1 MHNRSIHFGCLI
13 AFFFFVLAQAS
24 AQNSDKSL
32 AVLVEGTGTYS
43 RPVSTDSE
51 LAQKFFDQGLRLTWG
66 YYFPSSIA
74 SHQEALRHDDHPMFD
89 WGMAL
94 AIAPNPNSRKFNAP
108 DDPRGEGWK
117 AIQRAME
124 RINRATEQE
133 QALIESL
140 FVRYDVNAIPDRAE
154 RDQAYMETVR
164 DLLRKYPDDPDIAAL
179 YADAFM
185 TMNAW
190 DYWDENLR
198 ARPGTEDAARVLEE
212 SMARHPGHPGTNH
225 LFIHLLEASLTPER
239 ALPSA
244 DRLAATMPNAGHIV
258 HMPGHIYL
266 RVGQF
271 QKAILTNE
279 RSVIA
284 DEVFAKAWG
293 DRVLP
298 RWGSADSS
306 FKTHSG
312 HALSFVRHGAAM
324 QGNYALAVDAA
335 RRAGSGW
342 RQQMA
347 EWLIHKM
354 FGKWDVL
361 LAMKSQRTQ
370 NVYRD
375 GMLAYVQGSARAN
388 TGRIDQAEQS
398 LAAVRTLMTD
408 ESLAAASRFITNPR
422 SALLEIAAYGLEG
435 EIKQASGDLD
445 GAIAAFENAVAKE
458 DALQYMEPPS
468 WTLPMRHYL
477 GDALL
482 RAGRAGEA
490 EQVFRKDLVWNQ
502 NNGRSLYGLWQSLIA
517 QGKAEDAA
525 SVKERFD
532 EAWQYADTQLTA
544 AHF

>member
-1 MHNRSIHFGCLI
+1 MPYQCFHIYFLI
-13 AFFFFVLAQAS
+13 TLLSGLSQQVS
-24 AQNSDKSL
+24 AQVSGKSL
-32 AVLVEGTGTYS
+32 AALVEDAGTYS

-89 WGMAL
+89 WGIAL

-108 DDPRGEGWK
+108 DDPRGEGKK
-117 AIQRAME
+117 AIMRAMD
-124 RINRATEQE
+124 RKGQATEQE
-133 QALIESL
+133 QELIESL
-140 FVRYDVNAIPDRAE
+140 FIRYDSETIPNRAE
-154 RDQAYMETVR
+154 RDRAYMESVR
-164 DLLRKYPDDPDIAAL
+164 DLLRKYPGDPDIAAL

-185 TMNAW
+185 SMNAW
-190 DYWDENLR
+190 NYWDEDFR
-198 ARPGTEDAARVLEE
+198 ARPGVEDAARVMEE

-225 LFIHLLEASLTPER
+225 LFIHLMEASLTPER

-279 RSVIA
+279 KSVLA
-284 DEVFAKAWG
+284 DDFFAKAWG
-293 DRVLP
+293 DRALP
-298 RWGSADSS
+298 RWGSANSS
-306 FKTHSG
+306 FATHSG
-312 HALSFVRHGAAM
+312 HALSFVRHGAAR
-324 QGNYALAVDAA
+324 QGNYALAVDVA

-361 LAMKSQRTQ
+361 LALDNERTDLA
-370 NVYRD
+370 YRD
-375 GMLAYVQGSARAN
+375 GMLAYVQGSAQAN
-388 TGRIDQAEQS
+388 TGRMEQAQQS
-398 LAAVRTLMTD
+398 LATLRTLMTD
-408 ESLAAASRFITNPR
+408 ESLSTSSRFLTNSR
-422 SALLEIAAYGLEG
+422 SSLLKVAAFGLEG
-435 EIKQASGDLD
+435 EIKQASGDFD
-445 GAIAAFENAVAKE
+445 GAIAAFKNAVAKE
-458 DALQYMEPPS
+458 DSLEYMEPPS

-482 RAGRAGEA
+482 KAGHASEA

-502 NNGRSLYGLWQSLIA
+502 NNGRSLYGLWQSLIVQSKTEEA
-517 QGKAEDAA
+517 AE
-525 SVKERFD
+525 VKKRFD